1 MEKPLQIRKQKAFT
15 FIEMLVVMMIV
26 SSFLLLTMTSNRLR
40 DFKVI
45 NDETNIIS
53 LITELNYLKSKAIAN
68 QNFINVRFYENSDTI
83 KVVEK
88 NKFYYLKLKVGK
100 IINVAKVDSIYF
112 DKHGNI
118 NKFGSISIEINN
130 RIYRVIFH
138 IEKGRI
144 RYEKL

>member
-1 MEKPLQIRKQKAFT
+1 MKKPLQIRKQQAFT
-15 FIEMLVVMMIV
+15 LIEMLVVMMIV
-26 SSFLLLTMTSNRLR
+26 SCFLLLTMTSNRLN

-68 QNFINVRFYENSDTI
+68 QSFINVRFYENSDTI
-83 KVVEK
+83 KVIEK
-88 NKFYYLKLKVGK
+88 NKVYYLKLKVGK
-100 IINVAKVDSIYF
+100 IINVTKVDSIYF
-112 DKHGNI
+112 DKHGNV
-118 NKFGSISIEINN
+118 NKFGSISIEKNN
-130 RIYRVIFH
+130 TVYRIIFH

>member
-1 MEKPLQIRKQKAFT
+1 MEKPLQIRKQQAFT
-15 FIEMLVVMMIV
+15 LIEMLVAMMIV
-26 SSFLLLTMTSNRLR
+26 SCFLLLTMTSNRLN

-68 QNFINVRFYENSDTI
+68 QSFINVRFYENSDTI
-83 KVVEK
+83 KVIEK

-100 IINVAKVDSIYF
+100 IINVTKVDSIYF
-112 DKHGNI
+112 DKHGNV
-118 NKFGSISIEINN
+118 NKFGSISIEKNN
-130 RIYRVIFH
+130 MVYRIIFH

>member
-26 SSFLLLTMTSNRLR
+26 SSFLLLTMKSNRLK

-118 NKFGSISIEINN
+118 NKFGSITIEINN

>member
-1 MEKPLQIRKQKAFT
+1 MQIRKQRAFT
-15 FIEMLVVMMIV
+15 LIEMLVAMMIV
-26 SSFLLLTMTSNRLR
+26 SCFLLLTMTSNRLN

-68 QNFINVRFYENSDTI
+68 QSFINVRFYENSDTI
-83 KVVEK
+83 KVIEK

-100 IINVAKVDSIYF
+100 IINVTKVDSIYF
-112 DKHGNI
+112 DKHGNV
-118 NKFGSISIEINN
+118 NKFGSISIEKNN
-130 RIYRVIFH
+130 MVYRIIFH